1 MGELLGN
8 VDGCDLADEDLRCL
22 RDFDACHG
30 SDLICALADDL
41 GVQRAVDQDGLPD
54 LLDLVALKEIASAIL
69 ELIPD
74 LIVDVGEDRDGL
86 LGSADHAV
94 VECLGMN
101 NGVDCQL
108 DVSRAVDD
116 DRCIARADAEGRLA
130 GRVCRANH
138 ARAARSEDAVGILHD
153 GLCEGE

>member
-1 MGELLGN
+1 MSELLGN
-8 VDGCDLADEDLRCL
+8 VDGCDLADEDLCRL

-30 SDLICALADDL
+30 SDLISALADDL

-54 LLDLVALKEIASAIL
+54 LLDLVALQEVASAIL

-94 VECLGMN
+94 VERLGMDD
-101 NGVDCQL
+101 GVDGLL
-108 DVSRAVDD
+108 DIS
-116 DRCIARADAEGRLA
+116 
-130 GRVCRANH
+130 
-138 ARAARSEDAVGILHD
+138 
-153 GLCEGE
+153 